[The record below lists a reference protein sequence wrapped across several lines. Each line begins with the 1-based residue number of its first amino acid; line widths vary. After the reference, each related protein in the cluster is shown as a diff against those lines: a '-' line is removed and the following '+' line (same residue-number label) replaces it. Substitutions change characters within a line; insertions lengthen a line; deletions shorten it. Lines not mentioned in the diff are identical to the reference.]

1 MSKENGRAEVSKRRA
16 ERSNGR
22 ADRVFILTRRDLSAG
37 QRIVQSC
44 HALAE
49 LLREWSNDP

>member
-1 MSKENGRAEVSKRRA
+1 MTETNGEK
-16 ERSNGR
+16 
-22 ADRVFILTRRDLSAG
+22 VFILTRRDLCAG

-49 LLREWSNDP
+49 LVREWNNDP